1 MVTMYDLCQKDVIS
15 ITTGA
20 NIGRVGDLSLS
31 LETAQV
37 SALTIYGRPKLF
49 GLLGRYEDITLPWEE
64 IVTIGDDVI
73 LTRSSALPT
82 YPKRRPWFK
91 WKE

>member
-20 NIGRVGDLSLS
+20 NIGRVGDLCLS
-31 LETAQV
+31 LDTALV
-37 SALTIYGRPKLF
+37 SQLIVYGRPKFF
-49 GLLGRYEDITLPWEE
+49 GLLGRYEDTQIPWED

-73 LTRSSALPT
+73 LVKSNVTPT
-82 YPKRRPWFK
+82 QPKRRSWLPWQD
-91 WKE
+91 